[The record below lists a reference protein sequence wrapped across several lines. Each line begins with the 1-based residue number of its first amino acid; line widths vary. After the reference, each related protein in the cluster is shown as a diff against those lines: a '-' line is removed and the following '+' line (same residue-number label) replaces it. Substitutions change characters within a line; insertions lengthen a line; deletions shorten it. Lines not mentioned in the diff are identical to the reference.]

1 MRLNHVK
8 VLLAAA
14 ALVAA
19 PAARADSLKKEMKQM
34 LGIEN
39 LSKDLKKHV
48 GHTVTVRG
56 EIDDV
61 LSDRMI
67 TLDDDALVGGH
78 DVLVL
83 LPAGMGAGLMKDQEV
98 VVTGTVRRFV
108 RADLDRDY
116 DFFDYGKLVAVTEKV
131 DWDSRPVIVATEV
144 HTAASADAG
153 TRSDGAVTTITA
165 SGLARIP
172 EPYYGRE
179 VTVRSEVEDVLSPYM
194 FTLDEDTMLSGADVL
209 VLVPRGITG
218 SLRHDQ
224 KVVVTGEVRRYREQD
239 LDRDFSFFERGR
251 LVTVREKVDWN
262 TRPVLVARSIRT
274 EAGVEVATQ

>member
-19 PAARADSLKKEMKQM
+19 PAARADSLKKEMRQM

-83 LPAGMGAGLMKDQEV
+83 LPAGMGTGLMKDQEV

-116 DFFDYGKLVAVTEKV
+116 DFFDDGKLVAVTEKV

-153 TRSDGAVTTITA
+153 TRSDGTVTTITA